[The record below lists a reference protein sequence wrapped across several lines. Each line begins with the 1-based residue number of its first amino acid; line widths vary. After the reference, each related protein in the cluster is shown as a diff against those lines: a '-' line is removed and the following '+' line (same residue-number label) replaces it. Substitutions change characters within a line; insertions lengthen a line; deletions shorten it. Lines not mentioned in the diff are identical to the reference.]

1 MKTKLSI
8 ALFIVLT
15 ALSSQS
21 FAQEIDTDAAALS
34 PGTLSIGV
42 GVLDF
47 SLTGRNGV
55 VGGKY
60 FLSDALNLGI
70 DFGIRLERGQLNDD
84 GGDWAL
90 VIAPNVQYYFKTGN
104 MVTPFIFGQFQIA
117 AADSIGDVEPNIALG
132 FGGGAEYFINDYFGI
147 SAKIGLNLLL
157 APSFGL
163 GTFNTGLNAN
173 FYF

>member
-8 ALFIVLT
+8 ALFIALT

-47 SLTGRNGV
+47 GRNGV
-55 VGGKY
+55 VGAKY
-60 FLSDALNLGI
+60 FLTDTLNLGV
-70 DFGIRLERGQLNDD
+70 DFGIRLERGQFSD
-84 GGDWAL
+84 GLGNGDWAL
-90 VIAPNVQYYFKTGN
+90 LIAPNVQYYFKTGN

-117 AADSIGDVEPNIALG
+117 AVDSIGDVEPNIALG
-132 FGGGAEYFINDYFGI
+132 FGGGAEYFVNDYFGI